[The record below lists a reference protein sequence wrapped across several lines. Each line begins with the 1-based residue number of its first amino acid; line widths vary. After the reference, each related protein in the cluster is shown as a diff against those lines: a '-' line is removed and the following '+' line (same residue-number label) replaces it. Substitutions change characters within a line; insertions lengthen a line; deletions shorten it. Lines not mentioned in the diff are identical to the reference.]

1 MRSAK
6 PVTRLPAAIIVLAAA
21 TASYSIPAED
31 SAVEIVLAATAAAC
45 DGPDAAT
52 MAARLPGSAMREAES
67 LRAGDTEVGWV
78 RSLVLPEGDELKIER
93 IAPGGRLRRLLVE
106 HWVREPGDT
115 VRANLAAI
123 AGGDCDV
130 VLGRRILYEGEGN
143 SARAVAIRHLDAALD
158 DTDVTE
164 PLDPPIPQGADPGGV
179 SVAMVDSGVNYLLPA
194 IGDRLARDDNGAPL
208 GYDYWDMDP
217 RPFDANPARSPFFPQ
232 RHGTRTASLLLA
244 EAPAVRL
251 VPYRYPRPA
260 MQRMGDLVRDAAGKG
275 IVIVNL
281 SLGSNRA
288 EEWEAFAAAA
298 TANPQMLFV
307 VSAGNEGRDIDDEPV
322 YPASLELD
330 NILVVTSSEH
340 TGEIARGSNQGRRTV
355 DLLVPAE
362 EVSVT
367 DFDGTEIPAAGSSY
381 AAARVSALAAR
392 LLAAHPEWR
401 AGQLKEAIIARALPP
416 FPELDMP
423 VAAGFVPRPER
434 AELRPALELDGEPRV
449 TSVETLELPRESG
462 ARPAPST
469 HRLDLAIARFQ
480 SGGWPVPA
488 VRRHARQ
495 MAHILIQ
502 CGIVVD
508 AVDLYTLDA
517 ADSYQYFRDR
527 AAAELVRRT
536 GLPRPAMYLVR
547 DTLQEIAFEAEAIGR
562 ANSASRPEL
571 RDTVWIIEG
580 ARDPGIIF
588 AHELVHLLVDNGEHS
603 DLPGNLMREETSPG
617 NTTLTAAQCRDI
629 VAGGTARGLLSA
641 ANP

>member
-1 MRSAK
+1 MPSAA
-6 PVTRLPAAIIVLAAA
+6 PVTRLLAAIIAIAGAAMTCPVA
-21 TASYSIPAED
+21 AED
-31 SAVEIVLAATAAAC
+31 SAAAVVLAAVSAAC
-45 DGPDAAT
+45 DDPDAAA
-52 MAARLPGSAMREAES
+52 MAARLPGSAVLEAEAM
-67 LRAGDTEVGWV
+67 RAGDSEIGWV
-78 RSLVLPEGDELKIER
+78 RRLGLAEGDELKIER

-123 AGGDCDV
+123 AGGACNIV
-130 VLGRRILYEGEGN
+130 IGRRILYEGEG
-143 SARAVAIRHLDAALD
+143 SAARAVAIRHLDAALD
-158 DTDVTE
+158 DTAVTE
-164 PLDPPIPQGADPGGV
+164 PLDPSVPQGADPGGV
-179 SVAMVDSGVNYLLPA
+179 PVAMVDSGVNYLLTA

-260 MQRMGDLVRDAAGKG
+260 MERMGDLVRDAAGKG

-288 EEWEAFAAAA
+288 EEWGAFAAAA

-307 VSAGNEGRDIDDEPV
+307 VSAGNDGRDIDDTPV

-340 TGEIARGSNQGRRTV
+340 TGEIARGSNRGRRTV

-362 EVSVT
+362 GVSVT

-392 LLAAHPEWR
+392 VLAAHPEWR
-401 AGQLKEAIIARALPP
+401 AGQLKEAILARALPP

-423 VAAGFVPRPER
+423 VAAGFIPRPER
-434 AELRPALELDGEPRV
+434 AELRPALELDGEPRIA
-449 TSVETLELPRESG
+449 SVEALELPRESG
-462 ARPAPST
+462 ARPGPST

-480 SGGWPVPA
+480 SGGWPVAA

-495 MAHILIQ
+495 MAHILVQ

-508 AVDLYTLDA
+508 TVDLYTLDA
-517 ADSYQYFRDR
+517 ADSYQYFRDS

-536 GLPRPAMYLVR
+536 GLPRPTTYLVR
-547 DTLQEIAFEAEAIGR
+547 DTLQEIAFEAEAVGR

-603 DLPGNLMREETSPG
+603 DLPGNLMREETAPG

-629 VAGGTARGLLSA
+629 IAGGTARGLLSA